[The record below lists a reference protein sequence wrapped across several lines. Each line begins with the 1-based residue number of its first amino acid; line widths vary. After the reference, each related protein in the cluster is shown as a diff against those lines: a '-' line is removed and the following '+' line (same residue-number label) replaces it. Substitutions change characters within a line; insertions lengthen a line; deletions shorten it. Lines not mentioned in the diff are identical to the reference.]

1 MARIYENWIESY
13 VKYASFTEAPS
24 YVHFWV
30 AVSTIA
36 GILGRRVWI
45 DQHTF
50 KWYANHYIFLIGP
63 PDVISKSTTF
73 KMGMRLL
80 KRVQGFEFGPTSGS
94 WQALIKEMQLME
106 TDHDFG
112 DGKIVK
118 TCACT
123 VSVSELGTFFKP
135 KDPDFIDVMVSLWDG
150 DTIDKKLIKDGGS
163 VFIENPLLNLN
174 GCVTPSWVTMNI
186 PEYMLEGGLLSR
198 IILVYGDKIDHPVAY
213 LEDAIPDDIEEEE
226 ADLARDLLVMQRLKG
241 PLMLT
246 KDAKEWGR
254 EWYNK
259 LKTETH
265 NENEKTRDTITRK
278 QTHVHKLAIILSIS
292 ESDSLVIKQVHLQRA
307 VEEIEKLSSYRSQV
321 VSSIGKTLES
331 TIAERLLDFVQTKKA
346 CKLEEAYRLVH
357 SQLPNGAAFLD
368 IMNGLVKAGYVK
380 EQSLGGEIVV
390 IALRKKE

>member
-1 MARIYENWIESY
+1 
-13 VKYASFTEAPS
+13 
-24 YVHFWV
+24 
-30 AVSTIA
+30 
-36 GILGRRVWI
+36 
-45 DQHTF
+45 
-50 KWYANHYIFLIGP
+50 
-63 PDVISKSTTF
+63 
-73 KMGMRLL
+73 
-80 KRVQGFEFGPTSGS
+80 
-94 WQALIKEMQLME
+94 
-106 TDHDFG
+106 
-112 DGKIVK
+112 
-118 TCACT
+118 
-123 VSVSELGTFFKP
+123 
-135 KDPDFIDVMVSLWDG
+135 
-150 DTIDKKLIKDGGS
+150 
-163 VFIENPLLNLN
+163 
-174 GCVTPSWVTMNI
+174 
-186 PEYMLEGGLLSR
+186 
-198 IILVYGDKIDHPVAY
+198 
-213 LEDAIPDDIEEEE
+213 
-226 ADLARDLLVMQRLKG
+226 MQRLKG